1 MSSAE
6 DEEVVEVSIEY
17 TKIKVDASD
26 SAYEM
31 KKDLPD
37 VSSGFYA
44 FAQEVSMS
52 GMDSGF

>member
-31 KKDLPD
+31 KKDVTD
-37 VSSGFYA
+37 VFSRFYA
-44 FAQEVSMS
+44 CSQEVSERM
-52 GMDSGF
+52 GSGF

>member
-6 DEEVVEVSIEY
+6 DEEVVEVSIKN
-17 TKIKVDASD
+17 TKIKVDASN